1 MQKITCCRVNRI
13 GEIKLI
19 TNEQKQYLL
28 EKAKE
33 INGSEKLYLEVYE
46 VIDFINSTQ
55 IANGNQVDFFVIK
68 NLAED
73 INENAKQKGFW
84 ENPNIAEKLMLIVSE
99 LGEALEADRK
109 NKLCNIDIDGVVGW
123 TNDEDFQ
130 KHFAENVKDTFEDEI
145 ADAFIRILD
154 LSTFLNFDLM
164 KHVIAKHRFNKTRP
178 YKHGKKY

>member
-1 MQKITCCRVNRI
+1 M
-13 GEIKLI
+13 
-19 TNEQKQYLL
+19 EQK
-28 EKAKE
+28 
-33 INGSEKLYLEVYE
+33 EKLENDIQAMLNDYDNGFMDKNEIIVELCHY
-46 VIDFINSTQ
+46 VIDRAETAVKNHKAQ

-73 INENAKQKGFW
+73 IYENAKQKGFW
-84 ENPNIAEKLMLIVSE
+84 EDINIAEKLMLIVSE

-109 NKLCNIDIDGVVGW
+109 NKSCRVSIDEVFNFE
-123 TNDEDFQ
+123 NDKDFQ
-130 KHFAENVKDTFEDEI
+130 KHFAEKVKDTFEDEI

-154 LSTFLNFDLM
+154 LSTHLNFDLM